1 MELEPEPEQ
10 RQLCQGCQRP
20 PIVCICSSL
29 PARPVELRRCRV
41 LLLQRL
47 LTHGQRSER
56 RQPRPR
62 VLAADPDAQ
71 PLLITQVR
79 KVGTPYIVTKVS
91 ERACS

>member
-1 MELEPEPEQ
+1 MPEHLD
-10 RQLCQGCQRP
+10 LCRALLPPQPMRP
-20 PIVCICSSL
+20 CLLL
-29 PARPVELRRCRV
+29 PLRTRGIILCRV

-79 KVGTPYIVTKVS
+79 KVGTAYIVTKVS
-91 ERACS
+91 DRACS